1 MRPILEWE
9 PARKTSPE
17 AFRARAA
24 RPSRAGP
31 DEEPLS
37 QVARPLSSVRPRRTG
52 SEALKQI
59 VTFILLFA
67 VLCNGAGADGL
78 SVGIKL
84 VEQKIYFLN
93 DDIEIKITVKNDAVD
108 MRQFRIADNRVF
120 SLDFDV
126 RTASNR
132 PSDYHSV
139 RFQNNRNTLKP
150 VFYRDVSL
158 SPGEEYSLT
167 VSLSDYIA
175 LKDAGLYYVQ
185 AVFFPDLY
193 MADAAPSLTSNKLT
207 LNIRPA
213 VQSPAERVEVE
224 ARVERARQ
232 RDTLPPDEVVT
243 YMLKARMADEWA
255 KFFLYINLEDLYL
268 NRYLTTRQN
277 RDQFN
282 RLSEAA
288 KHLRVN
294 GYKKQIMAGKDEWQL
309 VLLPHTFEIVET
321 RYTPFAATVK
331 ARQIYQHPDYKEP
344 RLYTYTLK
352 RSGNVWEI
360 TDYLVANINTV
371 NK

>member
-1 MRPILEWE
+1 
-9 PARKTSPE
+9 
-17 AFRARAA
+17 
-24 RPSRAGP
+24 
-31 DEEPLS
+31 
-37 QVARPLSSVRPRRTG
+37 VRPRRTG

-93 DDIEIKITVKNDAVD
+93 DDIEIKITVKNDSVD
-108 MRQFRIADNRVF
+108 MRQFCVADNRVF

-126 RTASNR
+126 RTVSNR

-139 RFQNNRNTLKP
+139 QFQNNRNTLKP

-167 VSLSDYIA
+167 VSLSDYIT
-175 LKDAGLYYVQ
+175 LKDPGLYYVQ

-207 LNIRPA
+207 LNVRPA
-213 VQSPAERVEVE
+213 VQSPTERVEVE

-243 YMLKARMADEWA
+243 YVLKARLADEWA
-255 KFFLYINLEDLYL
+255 KFYLYINLEKLYL
-268 NRYLTTRQN
+268 NSFLKTRQN

-282 RLSEAA
+282 RLSEAD
-288 KHLRVN
+288 KQLKVN
-294 GYKKQIMAGKDEWQL
+294 AYKNQITAGKAEWYL
-309 VLLPHTFEIVET
+309 VLKPHSFAIVET
-321 RYTPFAATVK
+321 RYTPFEATVK
-331 ARQIYQHPDYKEP
+331 AQQVYQHPDYKEP
-344 RLYTYTLK
+344 RLYTYTLQ
-352 RSGNVWEI
+352 RAGNVWEI
-360 TDYLVANINTV
+360 TDYVVENINTV